1 MDSET
6 NNILRQLEEENGGKL
21 NFKTYALYLGFSG
34 EGAKNLGGLLYSV
47 NGRMIFEDFEK
58 EGGLLGLL
66 VKRKDTYKKTKFS
79 FPIEEITDV
88 YTVTRSAALR
98 SIQDGR
104 LPSDIP
110 PASKILKILSRTV
123 TQIRLKDGQA
133 YYFEMIDEK
142 PFKLFIDK

>member
-6 NNILRQLEEENGGKL
+6 NNFLRQLEEENGGKL
-21 NFKTYALYLGFSG
+21 TFRTYALYLGFSG
-34 EGAKNLGGLLYSV
+34 EGVKNLGGLFYSV
-47 NGRMIFEDFEK
+47 NGRLIFEDFEK

-66 VKRKDTYKKTKFS
+66 VKRKNAYKKTKFS

-98 SIQDGR
+98 SIQGGR

-123 TQIRLKDGQA
+123 TQIRLKDGKA